1 LLTGPGGRKAALYQ
15 DANKNTALH
24 LLVGEFQD
32 PTAAMSILKVAPEA
46 ATVRNA
52 KRMLPIEMA
61 CVQLMPEEVILAI
74 ALVDLPINIDDKDRV
89 LVQKGRGG
97 SWYFLTCESDDHMID
112 IVRDIVSVC
121 SFQQL
126 RELCFMTDDS
136 SGHTVI
142 ARATPKCREVLSQAL
157 RFLGRFEFIGDG
169 PIYSNPK
176 TGFKTFDALDF
187 GGKDIE
193 EGKRVILE
201 CYEDE
206 EEFEQR
212 VTTMLTVEL
221 DDSFVEEVN
230 VYVEFMDAP
239 MDSNDESP
247 PPQQRCVSI
256 EQPQLTLDKVVSGML
271 QNGGYSNN
279 RDLRMKY
286 AAKVCSVLRLVG
298 KALKHLHA
306 SGIVHGNVCVET
318 CGKFEESWKLRE
330 RLDVQ
335 VAGDHFDLSRFRGS
349 FPPESLEL
357 LEQGGDAVYDSDDPP
372 VSFRPKLI
380 ADPSIDIWS
389 FGQVCYESL
398 VGKPLVEFDKRRRPS
413 EDVASLLQIMEWD
426 QSNMES
432 VFTDLLE
439 SGIEESGAE
448 LITSCLFP
456 NPKDRPASMDE
467 ILDHRFWRDMR
478 KYRSKK
484 NRKTGDSVETSSSS
498 KSLLTETEM
507 AETYEV

>member
-1 LLTGPGGRKAALYQ
+1 
-15 DANKNTALH
+15 
-24 LLVGEFQD
+24 
-32 PTAAMSILKVAPEA
+32 
-46 ATVRNA
+46 
-52 KRMLPIEMA
+52 
-61 CVQLMPEEVILAI
+61 
-74 ALVDLPINIDDKDRV
+74 
-89 LVQKGRGG
+89 
-97 SWYFLTCESDDHMID
+97 
-112 IVRDIVSVC
+112 
-121 SFQQL
+121 
-126 RELCFMTDDS
+126 
-136 SGHTVI
+136 
-142 ARATPKCREVLSQAL
+142 
-157 RFLGRFEFIGDG
+157 
-169 PIYSNPK
+169 
-176 TGFKTFDALDF
+176 
-187 GGKDIE
+187 
-193 EGKRVILE
+193 
-201 CYEDE
+201 
-206 EEFEQR
+206 
-212 VTTMLTVEL
+212 
-221 DDSFVEEVN
+221 
-230 VYVEFMDAP
+230 
-239 MDSNDESP
+239 
-247 PPQQRCVSI
+247 
-256 EQPQLTLDKVVSGML
+256 
-271 QNGGYSNN
+271 
-279 RDLRMKY
+279 
-286 AAKVCSVLRLVG
+286 
-298 KALKHLHA
+298 
-306 SGIVHGNVCVET
+306 
-318 CGKFEESWKLRE
+318 
-330 RLDVQ
+330 
-335 VAGDHFDLSRFRGS
+335 
-349 FPPESLEL
+349 LEL